1 MNVFQNNNYTVIK
14 KAFSEEVASFI
25 EEYFTL
31 KEKVAARMFED
42 KVLSP
47 YDETFG
53 TFRDEQVPG
62 AYSHYAD
69 LAMEVLL
76 NALHPV
82 MEQTTGLKL
91 NPNYSYARVYRKGHE
106 LTRHI
111 DRFSCEI
118 STTLNLGG
126 DPWPIYLDPT
136 PGGLGNPG
144 IQVNL
149 TPGDMLVYKGN
160 ILEHWREPFQGE
172 RCTQVF
178 LHYNNVETKDARI
191 YDGRPFIGLPNCYM
205 VRNDV

>member
-1 MNVFQNNNYTVIK
+1 MNEFQTNNYTVIK
-14 KAFSEEVASFI
+14 NAISEEVAAFI

-31 KEKVAARMFED
+31 KEKVAKKLFED
-42 KVLSP
+42 KIISP
-47 YDETFG
+47 YDEVFG

-69 LAMEVLL
+69 VAMEVLL
-76 NALHPV
+76 QALHPR
-82 MEQTTGLKL
+82 MEYTTGLKL

-126 DPWPIYLDPT
+126 DMWPIYLEPS
-136 PGGLGNPG
+136 GESGKEG
-144 IQVNL
+144 IAVNL
-149 TPGDMLVYKGN
+149 SPGDMLVYKGN
-160 ILEHWREPFQGE
+160 ILEHWREPFEGE

-178 LHYNNVETKDARI
+178 LHYNNVETKDAKLN
-191 YDGRPFIGLPNCYM
+191 DGRPFIGLPSCYL
-205 VRNDV
+205 VRK